1 MWTHKLRKR
10 KIQFLLVGLI
20 LFFASA
26 IFIGCLSFTL
36 EVNRFTANYYA
47 KKNSPDLFVSIL
59 DGSPSEQLLSQ
70 AKINPDLSKIT
81 EMNGF
86 FGDVS
91 GDTLWWRGRN
101 ITPQYYNFY
110 AINDVH
116 ALPWKI
122 TAQNTRSSGPK
133 AGEVWVTH
141 VFADQKGIK
150 PGDTITLNDS
160 SSVPLTVSAII
171 DDAACP
177 GSTFGIYPFYISQ
190 GTLNRLSPAY
200 HCRMI
205 TFQTDQ
211 SLDRTEKWLDGLSP
225 SITQNIHMKFDVT
238 QLTMNFSMLS
248 IFGGIGMVA
257 ALMIFFVSIIIIRFL
272 VKNNLTREYRSI
284 GIYKALGYTNAEIIG
299 FYLRCYALVGALGIA
314 LGGLAGLPLSYAL
327 GASMTRYVPGFR
339 LSSLSAWTVCGGTT
353 ALFAIL
359 LLSVWLAHARVKS
372 ITPVQALQI
381 GLRSTPKKLTRSLL
395 KSASS
400 PFATAVNDLCKNR
413 GYTSL
418 FIVILTV
425 GFYLCTFFVGISYSI
440 SHMADHMDV
449 WFSIP
454 KADAYVGGRFS
465 PETLSKIQKDPA
477 VQKSDYGSALQDM
490 PVKIIGQTYGLNL
503 ANSAA
508 AIWSSFTDRSF
519 FQPCKV
525 GRHPQSADEIA
536 VSAWYADNSTLRVG
550 DYLSLSINGH
560 ERSYLVTGIYENM
573 MHAYKTMEMTP
584 EALAENGVSFNIDT
598 VAVKLRSPGAYPAFA
613 NRMRQFKNTTVGHQ
627 PDIAQSVSGVSTLIQ
642 PVFTLMVV
650 IFALFSLLNI
660 VNLLLTSQIDNRRK
674 IGILKALGFSN
685 AYIGLQ
691 NVWKVLLPA
700 IISGVIAFAL
710 HCTLSPWLC
719 YEIMRIHGFLPN
731 ITGTVWLLAFLLALV
746 LGLALLFN
754 IPLRRISPVELMDE

>member
-36 EVNRFTANYYA
+36 EINRFTASYYS
-47 KKNSPDLFVSIL
+47 KKNSPDLFISIL
-59 DGSPSEQLLSQ
+59 DGSPAEQLLTQ
-70 AKINPDLSKIT
+70 AKANPDLSKIA

-86 FGDVS
+86 FGSVS
-91 GDTLWWRGRN
+91 GDTLWRHGQN

-110 AINDVH
+110 VINDVH

-122 TAQNTRSSGPK
+122 TAKSALSGGPK
-133 AGEVWVTH
+133 AGEIWVTR
-141 VFADQKGIK
+141 VFADQEGIK
-150 PGDTITLNDS
+150 QGDTITLNDS
-160 SSVPLTVSAII
+160 SAIQLTVSAIV
-171 DDAACP
+171 DDATYP
-177 GSTFGIYPFYISQ
+177 SSTFGVDPFYIAQ

-211 SLDRTEKWLDGLSP
+211 SIDRTEKWLDNLSP
-225 SITQNIHMKFDVT
+225 SITQNIHMKFDVS
-238 QLTMNFSMLS
+238 QLTLNFSMLS
-248 IFGGIGMVA
+248 IFGGVGMVA

-314 LGGLAGLPLSYAL
+314 FGGMTGLPLGYAL
-327 GASMTRYVPGFR
+327 GTSMTRYVPGFR
-339 LSSLSAWTVCGGTT
+339 LSSLSAWTVCGGTA

-395 KSASS
+395 KSAAS
-400 PFATAVNDLCKNR
+400 PFATAINDLCKNR
-413 GYTSL
+413 SYTSI

-425 GFYLCTFFVGISYSI
+425 GFYLCTFFIGLSDSI
-440 SHMADHMDV
+440 SHMTDCMDV

-454 KADAYVGGRFS
+454 KADAYVGGHFS
-465 PETLSKIQKDPA
+465 SDTLSKIQKDPV
-477 VQKSDYGSALQDM
+477 VQKSVYGSALQDM
-490 PVKIIGQTYGLNL
+490 SIQIVGQTYGLNL

-508 AIWSSFTDRSF
+508 VVWSSMADRSF
-519 FQPCKV
+519 FLPCKV

-536 VSAWYADNSTLRVG
+536 ISAGYADSSTLRVG
-550 DYLSLSINGH
+550 DYITLSINGH
-560 ERSYLVTGIYENM
+560 ERSYLVTGIYECM
-573 MHAYKTMEMTP
+573 MHAYKTLEMTP
-584 EALAENGVSFNIDT
+584 EALAENGVPFTIDT
-598 VAVKLRSPGAYPAFA
+598 VAVKLRNQGEYPAFA
-613 NRMRQFKNTTVGHQ
+613 DRMKQFENTTVGHQ
-627 PDIAQSVSGVSTLIQ
+627 PGVVQSVSGVSALIQ
-642 PVFTLMVV
+642 PVSMLLVV

-685 AYIGLQ
+685 TYIGLQ

-700 IISGVIAFAL
+700 IISGVIAFVL
-710 HCTLSPWLC
+710 HCTLSPWLF
-719 YEIMRIHGFLPN
+719 YKIMRVHGFLPN
-731 ITGTVWLLAFLLALV
+731 TAGTVWLLALLLALV